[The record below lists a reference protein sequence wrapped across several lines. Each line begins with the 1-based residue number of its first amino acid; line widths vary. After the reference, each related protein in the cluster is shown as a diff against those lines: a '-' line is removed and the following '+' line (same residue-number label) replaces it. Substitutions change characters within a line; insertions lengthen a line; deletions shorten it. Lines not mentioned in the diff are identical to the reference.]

1 MAFPNGPGSQL
12 ACIFVYLITCA
23 RILHECVYFMY
34 LPVSALD
41 RVSMLMAKGR
51 SFGCS
56 SQGLNQPAL
65 FSGFHLLKVAIC
77 VGGCLA

>member
-41 RVSMLMAKGR
+41 RVSMLMAEGR
-51 SFGCS
+51 SIGRS
-56 SQGLNQPAL
+56 R
-65 FSGFHLLKVAIC
+65 
-77 VGGCLA
+77 